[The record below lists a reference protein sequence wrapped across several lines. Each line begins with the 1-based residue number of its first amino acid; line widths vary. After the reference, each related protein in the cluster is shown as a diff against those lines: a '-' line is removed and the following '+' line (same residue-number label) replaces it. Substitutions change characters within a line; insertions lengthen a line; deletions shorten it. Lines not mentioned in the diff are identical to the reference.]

1 MAPSGRVMERLLA
14 RFGSREALLRAAEE
28 CDLQAFAE
36 AAGTSERRAV
46 EIVSEVLGLYTPD
59 FLATE
64 RAEALHEGIV
74 EALQAY
80 AHTAYAR
87 NRIRLLRPLASAG
100 EIDRTLEFCM
110 RAKERVSALPRG
122 ELEGLLRGLARPKAP
137 PPKFSSSAVVLVESE
152 EECERLSRAGLSRY
166 CRLLTASD
174 PVGLEETEVVVYV
187 CSEGRLDISRLENVV
202 TVPSGAREHEVVP
215 EVALD
220 FFTANRELIST
231 VARLR
236 ALLGLE
242 SACARVAPILDALKA
257 RELDFG
263 AVERAVLRVR
273 DELNEELRR
282 HASELQLSGDEVLEV
297 FGQGVPRRVREV
309 FSSVLASGRER
320 LRELTGHELSPFA
333 PRYPVEVDMEE
344 LERAR
349 RRLAA
354 ETGTRLFEERVRA
367 ARELLGIRADVE
379 RELREALELD
389 YELALGAFALDHD
402 LHPARP
408 GRELT
413 NFAGTPRPSDRRE
426 MERSVVRETP
436 PLPSPHL
443 PQRVNRGEGDRG
455 SSESGG
461 GGITLEGCA
470 HLSLARRP
478 DVERVSYGFGGKDRA
493 VLLTGANSGGKTTLL
508 ETIAQAVIMARC
520 GLPVCARS
528 ATIELPDALYF
539 FSQQRSLSAGAFE
552 GFLRALAPAL
562 MGGGRRLI
570 LADELEAMTELEAGA
585 RIVAAAIDMVRRS
598 GSTIVVVT
606 HMAREISQ
614 FTSVRIDGIEARGLD
629 ERYGLI
635 VDRTPRQGYLAR
647 STPELVLRRLA
658 ETSKGEEKRVYRELL
673 ERVGG

>member
-1 MAPSGRVMERLLA
+1 MAPSGRIMERLLA

-46 EIVSEVLGLYTPD
+46 ELVSEVLGLYTPD

-80 AHTAYAR
+80 AHTAHAR

-100 EIDRTLEFCM
+100 EIGSALEFCM
-110 RAKERVSALPRG
+110 RARERVSALPRG

-137 PPKFSSSAVVLVESE
+137 TPKFSSSAVVLVESE

-174 PVGLEETEVVVYV
+174 PAGLEETEVVVYV

-242 SACARVAPILDALKA
+242 SACARVPPILDALRA

-263 AVERAVLRVR
+263 AVEKAVLRVR

-320 LRELTGHELSPFA
+320 MRELTGHELSPFA
-333 PRYPVEVDMEE
+333 SRYPVEVDMEE

-354 ETGTRLFEERVRA
+354 EIGTRLFEEKVRA

-408 GRELT
+408 GRG
-413 NFAGTPRPSDRRE
+413 F
-426 MERSVVRETP
+426 
-436 PLPSPHL
+436 
-443 PQRVNRGEGDRG
+443 
-455 SSESGG
+455 
-461 GGITLEGCA
+461 TLEGCA

-478 DVERVSYGFGGKDRA
+478 DVQRVSYGFGGGDRA

-508 ETIAQAVIMARC
+508 ETVAQAVIMARC

-647 STPELVLRRLA
+647 STPELILRRLA
-658 ETSKGEEKRVYRELL
+658 ETSKGEERRVYGELL
-673 ERVGG
+673 ERVRG